1 MPNFIELC
9 QKLGIYQNTC
19 ENGVNTT
26 SSNCPEQEDHFARI
40 SILGMLAQNSGGV
53 LIGIVYDRLGT
64 AMSRLLCCLM
74 MTIGTG
80 FSKII

>member
-9 QKLGIYQNTC
+9 QKLGIYEQLC
-19 ENGVNTT
+19 ENEVNTT
-26 SSNCPEQEDHFARI
+26 SCSAQEDHFARI

-74 MTIGTG
+74 MTIGSD
-80 FSKII
+80 F

>member
-9 QKLGIYQNTC
+9 QKLGIYESSC
-19 ENGVNTT
+19 ENEVNAT
-26 SSNCPEQEDHFARI
+26 SCSVQEDHFART

-74 MTIGTG
+74 MTIGTE
-80 FSKII
+80 FSFFFCH